1 MNQKE
6 NGELKAI
13 AKSVAVING
22 ELGCVKVN
30 VGKLKINAEK
40 LKTDITWIKKIL
52 FGIAG
57 MILVGVGKVLF
68 FG

>member
-6 NGELKAI
+6 NSELKTI

-22 ELGCVKVN
+22 ELGHV
-30 VGKLKINAEK
+30 KINVEK
-40 LKTDITWIKKIL
+40 LKTDMGWVKKIL

-57 MILVGVGKVLF
+57 MILVALGKILF

>member
-6 NGELKAI
+6 NSALKTI
-13 AKSVAVING
+13 AESVATING

-30 VGKLKINAEK
+30 VEK
-40 LKTDITWIKKIL
+40 LKTDMGWVKKIL

-57 MILVGVGKVLF
+57 MIFIGVGKILF

>member
-6 NGELKAI
+6 NSELKAI

-22 ELGCVKVN
+22 ELGCVKVD
-30 VGKLKINAEK
+30 VGKLK
-40 LKTDITWIKKIL
+40 TDLTWIKKIL